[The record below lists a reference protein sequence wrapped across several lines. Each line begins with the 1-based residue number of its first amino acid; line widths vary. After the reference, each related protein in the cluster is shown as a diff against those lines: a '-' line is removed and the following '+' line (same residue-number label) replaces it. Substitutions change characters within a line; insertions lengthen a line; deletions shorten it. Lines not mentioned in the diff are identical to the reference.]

1 MISCLFLLLLKL
13 NYVAAYIK
21 GAWLFQRS
29 LPKGMILNPLEV
41 VSRILIGRDDVISS
55 LIILPEYTGQG
66 SVLKV
71 CTT

>member
-1 MISCLFLLLLKL
+1 
-13 NYVAAYIK
+13 
-21 GAWLFQRS
+21 
-29 LPKGMILNPLEV
+29 MILNPLEV
-41 VSRILIGRDDVISS
+41 VSCILIGKDDVISS